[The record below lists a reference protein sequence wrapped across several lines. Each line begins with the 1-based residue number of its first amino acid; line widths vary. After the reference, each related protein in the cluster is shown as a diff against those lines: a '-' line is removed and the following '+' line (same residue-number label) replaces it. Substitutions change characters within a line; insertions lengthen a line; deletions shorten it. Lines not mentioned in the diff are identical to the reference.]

1 MSRKELCEF
10 FHRGFYHTF
19 SRSKDRTTFHR
30 KGDTMPD
37 IVEWSDFASQD
48 ANRNNNG
55 IRNLKLVS
63 GQPATVRFVGNPL
76 KYSKYFVN
84 NRSAI
89 CADPE
94 HCSVRAKYN
103 IDPNTRWVVNVL
115 DRDEKV
121 PANRLKLLDVP
132 PSVLKPVSNWMK
144 ARKADPGGKGGC
156 DFLIEKTGAGT
167 KTRYSVTPLD
177 VTPFTDE
184 EKEYIKANIYDL
196 AKLHKAVPDNEIE
209 ERLWG
214 KGGGNQQ
221 ARPEAQPVEAGAG
234 RAGGQDLPF

>member
-1 MSRKELCEF
+1 
-10 FHRGFYHTF
+10 
-19 SRSKDRTTFHR
+19 
-30 KGDTMPD
+30 MPD
-37 IVEWSDFASQD
+37 IVEWSDFANQD
-48 ANRNNNG
+48 ANRNNGG
-55 IRNLKLVS
+55 IRNLKLES
-63 GQPATVRFVGNPL
+63 GVPATVRFVGNPL
-76 KYSKYFVN
+76 KYFKYFVN

-103 IDPNTRWVVNVL
+103 IDPNVRWVVNVL
-115 DRDEKV
+115 HRDETN

-132 PSVLKPVSNWMK
+132 PSVLKPVANWMK

-167 KTRYSVTPLD
+167 KTRYNVTPLD
-177 VTPFTDE
+177 VTAFTDE

-214 KGGGNQQ
+214 KGGGTAQ
-221 ARPEAQPVEAGAG
+221 ARPEPVAATGK
-234 RAGGQDLPF
+234 AGGQDLPF